1 MLDDNQQ
8 IVPEVEGILTLA
20 TSILAALEVCEALVL
35 KSQIETRITQAFATD
50 KTSLMLEKK
59 GSLCYSNSNVNKL
72 ET

>member
-35 KSQIETRITQAFATD
+35 KS
-50 KTSLMLEKK
+50 
-59 GSLCYSNSNVNKL
+59 
-72 ET
+72 